1 MKQIIKSEFVN
12 DVNEV
17 KMTRKE
23 LAAKY
28 ELPETEIK
36 AIMKRFDL
44 KISRKKHVTYEI
56 IDDTIVL
63 ENVAVEIAPVVIENQ
78 DVFAESQIN

>member
-28 ELPETEIK
+28 ELPETEIRQ
-36 AIMKRFDL
+36 IMKRFDL
-44 KISRKKHVTYEI
+44 KISRKKHATYEI

-63 ENVAVEIAPVVIENQ
+63 ENVAVEIAQEITENQ
-78 DVFAESQIN
+78 NVFAESQIN